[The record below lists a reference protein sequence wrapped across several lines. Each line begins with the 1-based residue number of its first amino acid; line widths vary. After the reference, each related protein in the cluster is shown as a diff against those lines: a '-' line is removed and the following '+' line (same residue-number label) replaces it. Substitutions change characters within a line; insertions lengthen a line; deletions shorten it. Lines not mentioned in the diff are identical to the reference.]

1 MTFELTFIHL
11 PDTNYQLIQPLLQL
25 LCTIDELCDPTFLVS
40 DWFEEV
46 VDDIDILLDWYHW
59 IAWSGH
65 TFAVPVYMFA
75 SLTCLFGSLMMQG
88 TKLNVAED
96 ENRYMYNLEEMRNNK
111 AYTVFSIADK
121 STASIHPESIK

>member
-1 MTFELTFIHL
+1 
-11 PDTNYQLIQPLLQL
+11 
-25 LCTIDELCDPTFLVS
+25 
-40 DWFEEV
+40 
-46 VDDIDILLDWYHW
+46 
-59 IAWSGH
+59 
-65 TFAVPVYMFA
+65 MFA